1 MRRLKVRIGLAQET
15 LVLLALSTAAVLLC
29 QVWPASPLRIP
40 LGLVY
45 VLFLPG
51 YALVAALFPGRDDL
65 PNIQRFTLAVVLS
78 LAIVS
83 LLTLLLNWTP
93 WGVTLVPT
101 LVSVTAF
108 IGLACGVA
116 YYRRLRLAPED
127 RFVPQIEILLPSWA
141 SMSVLEKILMIGLT
155 LSIVLAV
162 GTVVYFTIHPK
173 VTERYTEFYV
183 LGADGLLE
191 GYPQEAIAGEPI
203 TLVLGV
209 INHEHDRVAYRI
221 MREGSGRD
229 SAEMARIVLDAKE
242 KWEEPVTFFLT
253 LPGEDNAACYFERV
267 SFVLYKEPADE
278 PYRSVYLD
286 VALLP
291 SAPLVASP
299 TPNAW
304 LPYATSPGRPLSSSP
319 TPVVTPSPTLPT
331 TPTPTPIPASWSI
344 HVVQPGE
351 TLSAISRLYDVSADV
366 LILVNDL
373 PDPDL
378 LEVGQEILIP
388 QRNGT

>member
-1 MRRLKVRIGLAQET
+1 MKPLKITIAISRELLIV
-15 LVLLALSTAAVLLC
+15 LALSFAAMVTALI
-29 QVWPASPLRIP
+29 WPAPALRIS
-40 LGLVY
+40 LGLAY

-65 PNIQRFTLAVVLS
+65 PSIQRFTLAVVLS
-78 LAIVS
+78 LSIVS

-101 LVSVTAF
+101 LVSVTSF

-116 YYRRLRLAPED
+116 YYRRSRLAPDE

-141 SMSVLEKILMIGLT
+141 SMSALERILMIGLT

-162 GTVVYFTIHPK
+162 GVVVYFVIHPK

-183 LGADGLLE
+183 LGADRLLE
-191 GYPQEAIAGEPI
+191 GYPQEAVAGEPI

-209 INHEHDRVAYRI
+209 INHEHERVAYRM
-221 MREGSGRD
+221 MRAGNGRD

-253 LPGEDNAACYFERV
+253 LPGEDNAACYLERV
-267 SFVLYKEPADE
+267 SFVLYKEPEDE

-291 SAPLVASP
+291 SATPVASP

-304 LPYATSPGRPLSSSP
+304 LPYATSPGRPPSSSP
-319 TPVVTPSPTLPT
+319 TPLVTTSPTLPT
-331 TPTPTPIPASWSI
+331 PPTPTPIPTSWSI
-344 HVVQPGE
+344 HIVKPRE